1 MKTNDILRRAALNLR
16 QAKMRTILTSLAVAV
31 GAFTVMLA
39 LAAGAGGRDY
49 ADTLISGS
57 GDEANLSVFPQ
68 YEEVEQNGPPKY
80 GVSENE
86 QTRLNDLSNEDVAK
100 LEAIKGVERVEPM
113 YSVDALYVTREG
125 KDEYMVSLQ
134 VKADRTELRLAAG
147 SLDNHML
154 KPGTVAIPETYLAAL
169 GFSSAKEAIGK
180 QVHLRIQSSA
190 NESSHRDYTYSI
202 EAVTTKTEAMLYY
215 SEAVFL
221 SVDDASKMYD
231 FQTSE
236 QNDSYSGINVQVS
249 DGANISSIQDSIAGM
264 GYIVTSLQD
273 QRASLFSAVNT
284 LQWGMAGFGFI
295 AILASIFG
303 IVNTQYISVL
313 ERTQQIGLMKALGA
327 RRKDIAK
334 LFRFEAAWV
343 GFLGG
348 LIGTALAVMIGLLIN
363 PFIAN
368 LLEVERGTALLKF
381 EPLTIIVIIVSL
393 MAIAVAAGYLPA
405 RKAAKLDPID
415 ALRTE

>member
-1 MKTNDILRRAALNLR
+1 
-16 QAKMRTILTSLAVAV
+16 
-31 GAFTVMLA
+31 
-39 LAAGAGGRDY
+39 
-49 ADTLISGS
+49 
-57 GDEANLSVFPQ
+57 
-68 YEEVEQNGPPKY
+68 
-80 GVSENE
+80 
-86 QTRLNDLSNEDVAK
+86 
-100 LEAIKGVERVEPM
+100 
-113 YSVDALYVTREG
+113 
-125 KDEYMVSLQ
+125 
-134 VKADRTELRLAAG
+134 
-147 SLDNHML
+147 
-154 KPGTVAIPETYLAAL
+154 
-169 GFSSAKEAIGK
+169 
-180 QVHLRIQSSA
+180 
-190 NESSHRDYTYSI
+190 
-202 EAVTTKTEAMLYY
+202 
-215 SEAVFL
+215 
-221 SVDDASKMYD
+221 
-231 FQTSE
+231 
-236 QNDSYSGINVQVS
+236 
-249 DGANISSIQDSIAGM
+249 M

-393 MAIAVAAGYLPA
+393 MAIAVAAGYFPA